1 MAQNKRRSLKRLATK
16 HNAQGWAFFYYRH
29 NMKINFLGLLTIL
42 FIGLKLTHYID
53 WSWWLVLLPLYI
65 WPLIMIAGS
74 LIAFIVA
81 CVIVIIDEIE
91 RKCKE

>member
-1 MAQNKRRSLKRLATK
+1 
-16 HNAQGWAFFYYRH
+16 
-29 NMKINFLGLLTIL
+29 MKINFLGLLTIL